1 MGLWGF
7 LAIAVVAGTLAK
19 VFESWS
25 RSRRQGAGSK
35 RLAELER
42 RVTLLEEQR
51 DPEGLEARVESL
63 EAIVVSGE
71 HTDQLAEEFAALEK
85 AHARADE

>member
-1 MGLWGF
+1 MGLWEF

-25 RSRRQGAGSK
+25 RSRRPGVGSK

-42 RVTLLEEQR
+42 RISLLEEQR
-51 DPEGLEARVESL
+51 DPEGLEARVEAL
-63 EAIVVSGE
+63 ETIVVSGE
-71 HTDQLAEEFAALEK
+71 HRDQLAEEFAALEK
-85 AHARADE
+85 AQAPVDE